1 MVTFCA
7 VNCSAMVTVQ
17 NLEYK
22 TFGIQF
28 YIIGCIRLGSE
39 CGIASVS
46 HIYLLSFSNLHIS
59 LQV

>member
-7 VNCSAMVTVQ
+7 VNCLAMVTVQ

-39 CGIASVS
+39 CSLISICLASVTCTFLFK
-46 HIYLLSFSNLHIS
+46 YDKN
-59 LQV
+59 